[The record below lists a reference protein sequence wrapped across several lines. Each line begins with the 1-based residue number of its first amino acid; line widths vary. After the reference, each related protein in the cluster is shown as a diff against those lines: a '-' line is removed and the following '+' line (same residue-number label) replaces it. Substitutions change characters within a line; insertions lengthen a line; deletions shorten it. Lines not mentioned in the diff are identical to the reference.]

1 MKIPYIKLYTADLLA
16 VCRKMTDEQLGS
28 AVLGICEQAFE
39 NDTAYLPQTLQ
50 EERLFG
56 LLTQWKDEA
65 QQSYQQNKKKM
76 KKARSSRWKKPENIV
91 GQSLSNTTEG
101 IVTQQTDTETE
112 TDTETDTETE
122 AETEAETETIS
133 LTAQAPAAQ
142 GERAVFEKKTP
153 LPAEFVDQVIARFEQ
168 AVTTAVQKE
177 IFVRRNAR
185 CLKDILSFCDHDIP
199 LALQTISVCARRLAK
214 GGVSGGYE
222 AVCRNLPEYYEKAK
236 QELQEIEYERDP
248 A

>member
-1 MKIPYIKLYTADLLA
+1 MKIPYIKIYTADLLA
-16 VCRKMTDEQLGS
+16 VCRKLTDEQLGS

-39 NDTAYLPQTLQ
+39 NDTAYLPDTPQ
-50 EERLFG
+50 EERLFA

-65 QQSYQQNKKKM
+65 LESYEQNKKKM
-76 KKARSSRWKKPENIV
+76 KKARSARWKKQENVV
-91 GQSLSNTTEG
+91 GKSLRNMFEG
-101 IVTQQTDTETE
+101 GIAQQ

-122 AETEAETETIS
+122 TENIS

-142 GERAVFEKKTP
+142 GERAKTP
-153 LPAEFVDQVIARFEQ
+153 LPAEFVDRVIERFEQ
-168 AVTTAVQKE
+168 AVATPAQRE

-185 CLKDILSFCDHDIP
+185 CLKDILGFCDHNIS
-199 LALQTISVCARRLAK
+199 LALQTISVCARRLEQ

-236 QELQEIEYERDP
+236 QELQEAEDERE
-248 A
+248 

>member
-1 MKIPYIKLYTADLLA
+1 MKIPYIKIYTADLLA
-16 VCRKMTDEQLGS
+16 VCRKLTDEQLGS

-39 NDTAYLPQTLQ
+39 NDTAYLPDTPQ
-50 EERLFG
+50 EERLFA

-65 QQSYQQNKKKM
+65 LESYEQNKKKM
-76 KKARSSRWKKPENIV
+76 KKARSARWKKQENVV
-91 GQSLSNTTEG
+91 GKSLRNMFEG
-101 IVTQQTDTETE
+101 GIAQQ

-122 AETEAETETIS
+122 TETKTETETENIS

-142 GERAVFEKKTP
+142 GERAKTP
-153 LPAEFVDQVIARFEQ
+153 LPAEFVDRVIERFEQ
-168 AVTTAVQKE
+168 AVATPAQRE

-185 CLKDILSFCDHDIP
+185 CLKDILGFCDHNIS
-199 LALQTISVCARRLAK
+199 LALQTISVCARRLEQ

-236 QELQEIEYERDP
+236 QELQEAEDERE
-248 A
+248 

>member
-39 NDTAYLPQTLQ
+39 NDTAYLPDTPQ
-50 EERLFG
+50 EERLFA

-65 QQSYQQNKKKM
+65 LESYEQNKKKM
-76 KKARSSRWKKPENIV
+76 KKARSARWKKQENVV
-91 GQSLSNTTEG
+91 GKSLRNMFEG
-101 IVTQQTDTETE
+101 GIAQQ

-122 AETEAETETIS
+122 TETKTETETENIS

-142 GERAVFEKKTP
+142 GERAKTP
-153 LPAEFVDQVIARFEQ
+153 LPAEFVDRVIERFEQ
-168 AVTTAVQKE
+168 AVATPAQRE

-185 CLKDILSFCDHDIP
+185 CLKDILGFCDHNIS
-199 LALQTISVCARRLAK
+199 LALQTISVCARRLEQ

-236 QELQEIEYERDP
+236 QELQEAEDERE
-248 A
+248 